1 MPFFVGSFLVARPIL
16 QDPNFREAVVLLLQ
30 HSAEGAFGLVVN
42 RPAPVQG
49 APFPLFKGGPCPAQ
63 GLLMLHGHEDWLEL
77 SPEKE
82 GQRVAPG
89 LFLGDAACLKRATQA
104 DDEETLRYR
113 VFTGYAGWG
122 PGQLEK
128 ELAAGAWTITSASGD
143 TLFATPADDLWT
155 QLAPPRIPQPSVN

>member
-1 MPFFVGSFLVARPIL
+1 MPFFAGSFLVARPVL

-30 HSAEGAFGLVVN
+30 HGAEGAFGLVVN

-104 DDEETLRYR
+104 AEKETLRYR

-143 TLFATPADDLWT
+143 ALFDTPADDLWT